1 MVKSAL
7 IIIIMLLTS
16 GCAWLAQHPQVE
28 ADLEQEGI
36 DVAKDTEKVV
46 EDIIAPTPIKGTTP

>member
-28 ADLEQEGI
+28 ADLEQECI
-36 DVAKDTEKVV
+36 DIAKDNGKVIEDAIQPKTSAV
-46 EDIIAPTPIKGTTP
+46 EQ